1 MCQMKAGIKLTEGRT
16 LTSRVLCVSVKVMM
30 KVKVETNVVQLVSVK
45 ITNNGSIMFEN
56 EVEGSVHYQGNHSY

>member
-1 MCQMKAGIKLTEGRT
+1 MCQMKAGIMLTEGRT

-56 EVEGSVHYQGNHSY
+56 EVEGSAHYYGNHSY